1 MPLQTKYTELNGKT
15 VLYLLMIKVNRI
27 YLFSQF
33 ISSGSI
39 LLKSEFQWFG
49 IEESLFNRKGRGEEW
64 GMGKEEGQRG
74 GMGGWA
80 KRKGRGEELGD
91 GQRGRAEGR
100 ADVLQG

>member
-1 MPLQTKYTELNGKT
+1 
-15 VLYLLMIKVNRI
+15 MIKVNRI

-74 GMGGWA
+74 GLMFYRVKHLLFYWTSG
-80 KRKGRGEELGD
+80 L
-91 GQRGRAEGR
+91 
-100 ADVLQG
+100 VSYSLQMY

>member
-1 MPLQTKYTELNGKT
+1 
-15 VLYLLMIKVNRI
+15 MIKVNRI

-64 GMGKEEGQRG
+64 GDGQRGRAEGRNGGMGKEEGQRG
-74 GMGGWA
+74 GLMFYRVKHLLFYWTSG
-80 KRKGRGEELGD
+80 L
-91 GQRGRAEGR
+91 
-100 ADVLQG
+100 VSYSLQMY